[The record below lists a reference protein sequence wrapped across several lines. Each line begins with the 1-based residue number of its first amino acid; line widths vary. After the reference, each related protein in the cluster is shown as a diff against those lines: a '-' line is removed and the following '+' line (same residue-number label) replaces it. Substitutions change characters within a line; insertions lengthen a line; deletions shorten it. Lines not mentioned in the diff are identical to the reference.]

1 MRTQPPTSHTSA
13 PSEDAAEEV
22 KHRPALV
29 RATLAVLSYPH
40 AMRPFQAVRSADIDQ
55 VRAWLSML
63 ERPSDVDQQMEL
75 YTYTA
80 FSLAC
85 ALGLVD
91 IVTLLLEHERDGHRV
106 DTLVPNYQGLT
117 GWDLAKDLARHSE
130 DKERFEAINE
140 LLESHA
146 ERHGKLRL
154 EKERNRSRLSL
165 IHI

>member
-1 MRTQPPTSHTSA
+1 MDAIGQYGLAVTLRAPRTLSSCTTSRHHLTPRLPP
-13 PSEDAAEEV
+13 PPEDVAEEV

-29 RATLAVLSYPH
+29 QATLTVLSYPH

-91 IVTLLLEHERDGHRV
+91 IVTLLLEHEQDGHRV

-117 GWDLAKDLARHSE
+117 GWDLAKDLARHSSSPE
-130 DKERFEAINE
+130 GTPTPRC
-140 LLESHA
+140 
-146 ERHGKLRL
+146 
-154 EKERNRSRLSL
+154 
-165 IHI
+165 

>member
-1 MRTQPPTSHTSA
+1 MCIRDSPRPLLAQPTVTLSHRCRL
-13 PSEDAAEEV
+13 SEDVAEEV

-29 RATLAVLSYPH
+29 QATLAVLSYPH

-85 ALGLVD
+85 ALG
-91 IVTLLLEHERDGHRV
+91 HRKAAS
-106 DTLVPNYQGLT
+106 T
-117 GWDLAKDLARHSE
+117 GTSACTA
-130 DKERFEAINE
+130 
-140 LLESHA
+140 
-146 ERHGKLRL
+146 
-154 EKERNRSRLSL
+154 
-165 IHI
+165 